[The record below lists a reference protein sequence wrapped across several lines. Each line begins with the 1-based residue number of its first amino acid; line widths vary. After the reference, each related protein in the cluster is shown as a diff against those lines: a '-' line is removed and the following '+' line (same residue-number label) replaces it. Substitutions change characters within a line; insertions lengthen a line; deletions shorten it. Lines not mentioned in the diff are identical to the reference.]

1 MEFRPL
7 RADEI
12 NVRVSQ
18 CSEKGVSLLLYKT
31 ARTDAD
37 ILDETVGAENWTC
50 RFYEIN
56 GVLFCSLGVR
66 YRPDG
71 EFVFKDDCGS
81 EGNIEKEKSTASDA
95 FKRAGFK
102 HGIGR
107 CLYTAPFI
115 WVPADKC
122 NIRQGRNG
130 KPTCFDR
137 FHVQKIIIEEGRI
150 KAVAIVNDNTKKV
163 CYVWQEGG
171 NG

>member
-1 MEFRPL
+1 MFRSL

-18 CSEKGVSLLLYKT
+18 CSERGVSLLLYKT

-37 ILDETVGAENWTC
+37 ILDETVGPENWTC

-56 GVLFCSLGVR
+56 GVLFCSLGVK
-66 YRPDG
+66 YKQDG
-71 EFVFKDDCGS
+71 DFVFKDDCGS

-95 FKRAGFK
+95 FKRSGFK

-107 CLYTAPFI
+107 ELYTAPFI

-122 NIRQGRNG
+122 NIKPGKNG
-130 KPTCFDR
+130 KPQCYDHFSVEKIETQDGKI
-137 FHVQKIIIEEGRI
+137 QKISIW
-150 KAVAIVNDNTKKV
+150 NDTMDHRVFVHK
-163 CYVWQEGG
+163 
-171 NG
+171 

>member
-1 MEFRPL
+1 MFRSL

-18 CSEKGVSLLLYKT
+18 CSERGVSLLLYKT

-37 ILDETVGAENWTC
+37 ILDETVGPENWTC

-56 GVLFCSLGVR
+56 GVLFCSLGVK
-66 YRPDG
+66 YKQDG
-71 EFVFKDDCGS
+71 DFVFKDDCGS

-95 FKRAGFK
+95 FKRSGFK

-107 CLYTAPFI
+107 ELYTAPFI

-122 NIRQGRNG
+122 NIKPGKNG
-130 KPTCFDR
+130 KPQCYDHFSVEKIETQDGKI
-137 FHVQKIIIEEGRI
+137 QKISIW
-150 KAVAIVNDNTKKV
+150 NDTTDRRVFVKK
-163 CYVWQEGG
+163 
-171 NG
+171 

>member
-1 MEFRPL
+1 MFRSL

-18 CSEKGVSLLLYKT
+18 CSERGVSLLLYKT

-37 ILDETVGAENWTC
+37 ILDETVGPENWTC

-56 GVLFCSLGVR
+56 GVLFCSLGVK
-66 YRPDG
+66 YKQDG
-71 EFVFKDDCGS
+71 DFVFKDDCGS

-95 FKRAGFK
+95 FKRSGFK

-107 CLYTAPFI
+107 ELYTAPFI

-122 NIRQGRNG
+122 NIKPG
-130 KPTCFDR
+130 KNSKAQCYDDFSVEKIETQDGKI
-137 FHVQKIIIEEGRI
+137 QKISIW
-150 KAVAIVNDNTKKV
+150 NDTTDRRVFVKK
-163 CYVWQEGG
+163 
-171 NG
+171 

>member
-1 MEFRPL
+1 MFRSL

-18 CSEKGVSLLLYKT
+18 CSERGVSLLLYKT

-37 ILDETVGAENWTC
+37 ILDETVGPENWTC

-66 YRPDG
+66 YKPDG

-95 FKRAGFK
+95 FKRSGFK

-107 CLYTAPFI
+107 ELYTAPFI
-115 WVPADKC
+115 WVPAEKC
-122 NIRQGRNG
+122 NIKPGKNG
-130 KPTCFDR
+130 KPQCYDHFSVEKIETQDGKI
-137 FHVQKIIIEEGRI
+137 QKISIW
-150 KAVAIVNDNTKKV
+150 NDTTDHRVFVKK
-163 CYVWQEGG
+163 
-171 NG
+171 